1 MKYFQEMIK
10 ALEERELTRNRLIF
24 FFENYKQKKKKKN
37 LIKIMIILIKSGNF
51 LFQKKWKNKIYK
63 NKKIYWKFKFKR
75 NRWWWAKDF

>member
-51 LFQKKWKNKIYK
+51 LFQKK
-63 NKKIYWKFKFKR
+63 
-75 NRWWWAKDF
+75 